1 MDADAMSTMM
11 FVAGTDVGL
20 ECTSEHDI
28 AGVVLVD
35 EEMRVWVSRSLQRHF
50 TAVSGLKVH
59 TI

>member
-35 EEMRVWVSRSLQRHF
+35 EEMRVWVSRSL
-50 TAVSGLKVH
+50 
-59 TI
+59 